1 MITGDNPLTA
11 VHVATKVKIV
21 DRDVLILDLSGNPE
35 RPNDLAWRTVDDRKI
50 IPVNPEEPPDS
61 SLFDQYDICITGAA
75 LQQYECRPEAW
86 SYLVQNT
93 WVYARASPSQKEFI
107 LRSLKSLGYI
117 TSMVGDGTNDI
128 GALKQAHVGISLN
141 SAYDHI
147 FPGDG
152 QSFAS
157 CAAPFGCGSVVAGKL
172 HCCKVIDVD

>member
-11 VHVATKVKIV
+11 VRVATKVKIV
-21 DRDVLILDLSGNPE
+21 DRDVLILDLDGDPA
-35 RPNDLAWRTVDDRKI
+35 RPGALAWRTPDDRKI
-50 IPVNPEEPPDS
+50 IPANPDELDP

-86 SYLVQNT
+86 NYLVQNT
-93 WVYARASPSQKEFI
+93 WVYARVSPSQKELI

-141 SAYDHI
+141 STYHHI
-147 FPGDG
+147 FPADG
-152 QSFAS
+152 QSFTS
-157 CAAPFGCGSVVAGKL
+157 CAAPFSCKSVVAGKL
-172 HCCKVIDVD
+172 HCCKVIYVD